1 MLIINGARDTEAR
14 RNAGRALHDALPS
27 ADHVIIPQ
35 AAHLPNLD
43 APQAYNQLMSDFAR
57 RHLPAAA

>member
-14 RNAGRALHDALPS
+14 RNAGRALLDALPS
-27 ADHVIIPQ
+27 ADHVVIAH

-43 APQAYNQLMSDFAR
+43 APQTYNQLMSDFAR